1 MEHKD
6 KLEEF
11 KKRRA
16 QLLEIVEAGVT
27 QRTIAKE
34 LGISEPRVSQLI
46 KQAKRER
53 ENDTSSGV

>member
-16 QLLEIVEAGVT
+16 QLLEIAEAGVT
-27 QRTIAKE
+27 QRVIAKE
-34 LGISEPRVSQLI
+34 LGITEPRVSQII
-46 KQAKRER
+46 KQARKER
-53 ENDTSSGV
+53 DDSSTGE